1 MKATPRTAHDIGK
14 AMVDYKLKPFQ
25 FPSEMII
32 LQDTREQIPL
42 FSRIPKGLTIRSE
55 KLDTGDYSLAGFT
68 KHFCVE
74 RKMIS
79 DLLSFCTTE
88 REKTKAK
95 MDRMGKMDWAA
106 LVIEAKES
114 DLYRPYLNSSIS
126 PEVIRQSLVS
136 FSIRW
141 GIHIYIGSRE
151 NCCRYILDHCIKYYR
166 VKKEL

>member
-14 AMVDYKLKPFQ
+14 LTCEYKLKPFK
-25 FPSEMII
+25 FPDGLII

-42 FSRIPKGLTIRSE
+42 FTRIPKGLTIRSE
-55 KLDTGDYSLAGFT
+55 KLDTGDYSIAGFT
-68 KHFCVE
+68 KSFCVE

-88 REKTKAK
+88 RDKTKQK
-95 MDRMGKMDWAA
+95 LERMGKMDWSA

-141 GIHIYIGSRE
+141 GVHIYIGNRE
-151 NCCRYILDHCIKYYR
+151 NCCRFILDHCIKYYR